1 MKASPLTQFL
11 FLLGTGSWA
20 LFLATILSLI
30 VPSHPATTGCLAL
43 YGCLALM
50 ALPAP
55 GRKLARAEAGK

>member
-30 VPSHPATTGCLAL
+30 VPGHPATT
-43 YGCLALM
+43 GCLALM